1 VAAFKTLG
9 VALAGR
15 AREMMMRMRTN
26 GMTLSEEG
34 REKMLMLHD
43 MCAQFADK
51 VTEAFRLGKN
61 LAPEVLANMHTQSQA
76 ISQRIKEVRAAQLQ
90 RLTDHDPNADPIKVV
105 LLMDLLNV
113 YRRLKEDC
121 LNIGEAI
128 IDERGGEA
136 A

>member
-1 VAAFKTLG
+1 
-9 VALAGR
+9 
-15 AREMMMRMRTN
+15 
-26 GMTLSEEG
+26 
-34 REKMLMLHD
+34 
-43 MCAQFADK
+43 
-51 VTEAFRLGKN
+51 
-61 LAPEVLANMHTQSQA
+61 
-76 ISQRIKEVRAAQLQ
+76 VRAAQLQ

-128 IDERGGEA
+128 IDERGDEA

>member
-1 VAAFKTLG
+1 MV
-9 VALAGR
+9 VESVSDEVQALLK
-15 AREMMMRMRTN
+15 MMMRMRTN

-34 REKMLMLHD
+34 REEMLMLHD